1 MSTRPPAVRIDDLTD
16 PQYPAEIQ
24 PIRDV
29 MAELAADLVLEPE
42 PLMAAAVDATGLDDF
57 GDDAFRERLDV
68 LCHALRT
75 EAGLS
80 PAGITSS
87 AGLITQLL
95 SNRLLIEDAVVR
107 HPEILDIEISRP
119 IVICGLPRT
128 GTTHLHNLMSADT
141 RLRSLPYWES
151 LEPVLPAAQEP
162 APGEPD
168 PRRARTEMA
177 LDVVNRTM
185 PYFKRMHEMTVD
197 HVHEEIQLLAIDF
210 STMLFETMAPMPSW
224 RDYYLTID
232 QTPVY
237 AYLYRILQVL
247 TWLRGGDRWVL
258 KSPQHLEQFPVLAKT
273 FPDGTFIVTHRDPV
287 AVTVSTAT
295 MISYSARMNQERP
308 DAVATGQ
315 YWAARIEDK
324 LRACVRD
331 REALP
336 AAQSIDVRFH
346 EFMADDLAMVGRIY
360 ELADQPM
367 TNEARAAMEAFMT
380 EHPRGRHG
388 GVIYDLADFG
398 LDADERYKAL
408 EFYIDRFDVELEGVK
423 GG

>member
-1 MSTRPPAVRIDDLTD
+1 MSTRPPSVRIDDLAD
-16 PQYPAEIQ
+16 PRYPPEIG
-24 PIRDV
+24 PIRAA
-29 MAELAADLVLEPE
+29 MAEMATELVLEPE
-42 PLMAAAVDATGLDDF
+42 PLMAAATQATGLDNF
-57 GDDAFRERLDV
+57 GDDAFRERLEV
-68 LCHALRT
+68 LCRALRT

-80 PAGITSS
+80 SVGLTSS
-87 AGLITQLL
+87 VGLITQLL
-95 SNRLLIEDAVVR
+95 ANRLLVEDTIAR
-107 HPEILDIEISRP
+107 HPEVLDLEIRRP

-128 GTTHLHNLMSADT
+128 GTTHLHNLMSADAA
-141 RLRSLPYWES
+141 LRSLPYWES
-151 LEPVLPAAQEP
+151 LEPVLHESQQPG
-162 APGEPD
+162 PGEPD

-177 LDVVNRTM
+177 LDLVNTTM
-185 PYFKRMHEMTVD
+185 PYFNRMHEMTVD

-210 STMLFETMAPMPSW
+210 STMLFETMAPMPTW

-232 QTPVY
+232 QAPVY

-273 FPDGTFIVTHRDPV
+273 FPDATFVVTHRDPV

-295 MISYSARMNQERP
+295 MISYSARMNQEHP
-308 DAVATGQ
+308 DPVATGR
-315 YWAARIEDK
+315 YWSARIEDK

-331 REALP
+331 RDTLP
-336 AAQSIDVRFH
+336 AAQSIDVRFDQ
-346 EFMADDLAMVGRIY
+346 FMADDLAMVNRIY

-367 TNEARAAMEAFMT
+367 TDRSRAAMDAFMA

-388 GVIYDLADFG
+388 GVVYDLADFG

-408 EFYIDRFDVELEGVK
+408 QFYIDRFDVEIEGVASA
-423 GG
+423 